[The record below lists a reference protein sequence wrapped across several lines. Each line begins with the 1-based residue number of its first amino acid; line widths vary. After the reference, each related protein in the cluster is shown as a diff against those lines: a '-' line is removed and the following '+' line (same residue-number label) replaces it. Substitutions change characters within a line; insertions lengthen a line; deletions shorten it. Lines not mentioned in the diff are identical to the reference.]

1 MAEKKTATNT
11 TPAAEKQKASKDPVV
26 REKFDFRSL
35 NTLAVVSLASALS
48 GFGWLIA
55 IITGHVSLS
64 QIKRSGEN
72 GRALAL
78 TGTVIGYLPV
88 ALWIIFIA
96 SGVMFRA
103 LVISDFPGLQTG
115 ELEWFE
121 FRRGFGGMWDNHGR

>member
-1 MAEKKTATNT
+1 MAEKK
-11 TPAAEKQKASKDPVV
+11 PAAKTETNLEPKKPVSDPVAK
-26 REKFDFRSL
+26 EKFDFRSL

-55 IITGHVSLS
+55 IITGHISLA

-78 TGTVIGYLPV
+78 VGTTLGYLSV
-88 ALWIIFIA
+88 VLWIIFIT
-96 SGVMFRA
+96 SGVIFRA
-103 LVISDFPGLQTG
+103 LVISDFPGLQPG

-121 FRRGFGGMWDNHGR
+121 FRRGFGGMWDNHDH

>member
-1 MAEKKTATNT
+1 MAEKKAAAKPQEAQTA
-11 TPAAEKQKASKDPVV
+11 PKDPIEK
-26 REKFDFRSL
+26 RKFDFRSL

-55 IITGHVSLS
+55 IITGHVALA

-78 TGTVIGYLPV
+78 TGTVLGYLTV

-96 SGVMFRA
+96 SGVIFRA